1 MHWRIKGVLQKCL
14 GAMPGGETLHYRLQ
28 RRFGGLRD
36 PRREIGL
43 KIDDWEAMVR
53 QLRDAGLDIRGA
65 RLLEIG
71 SGWYPTLPLACHL
84 AGAAKVHTCDLNRL
98 LKPDLMRLCID
109 ELERHLSR
117 MAAACDAPLAQVEAR
132 YDRLRTA
139 AAGSDDPAVV
149 TEGTIDY
156 RAPADVAHD
165 AGLAEGSI
173 DAVFSNSVLEHVPP
187 EAIARIHAASLR
199 LLRPGAWAFHSVNC
213 GDHYAYV
220 DPAIHQLHYLRFSD
234 GEWAFWNNRF
244 LYQNRL
250 RAHQFVDGAREA
262 GFEIV
267 LDTSHARPQR
277 LAQLQAMTVAAEFA
291 HIAPERL
298 CVTTVDFIGRKPV
311 ALPV

>member
-1 MHWRIKGVLQKCL
+1 MHWRIKGLLQKAL
-14 GAMPGGETLHYRLQ
+14 GATPGGAALHYLLQ

-43 KIDDWEAMVR
+43 KIDDWEQMVR

-84 AGAAKVHTCDLNRL
+84 AGAARVHTCDLNRL
-98 LKPDLMRLCID
+98 LKPELMRLCID
-109 ELERHLSR
+109 ELQRHLPR
-117 MAAACDAPLAQVEAR
+117 IAAACEAPLSEVEAR
-132 YDRLRTA
+132 HARLRA
-139 AAGSDDPAVV
+139 AAAHSGDPATL

-156 RAPADVAHD
+156 RAPADVAD
-165 AGLAEGSI
+165 DPGLADGSI

-187 EAIARIHAASLR
+187 EAIARIHRASLR
-199 LLRPGAWAFHSVNC
+199 LLRPGGWIFHSVNC

-220 DPAIHQLHYLRFSD
+220 DPRIHQLHYLRF
-234 GEWAFWNNRF
+234 GAREWAFWNNRF

-267 LDTSHARPQR
+267 LDTAHPRPQR
-277 LAQLQAMTVAAEFA
+277 LAQLQAMTVAPEFA
-291 HIAPERL
+291 HIPPERL
-298 CVTTVDFIGRKPV
+298 CVTTVDFIGRKP
-311 ALPV
+311 AAPVG